1 MTSASLH
8 FPVAKVVRFQA
19 PPSPGNLSDLLA
31 GRPCDP
37 RRFRALYPDRWS
49 AFLRAHFQNHMHVAV
64 CFDVEEKTARLW
76 WEGVTGPKGWVVDY
90 AIRALPA
97 ARKWLEAG

>member
-1 MTSASLH
+1 MTL
-8 FPVAKVVRFQA
+8 PVLPFRGVQIVRFQA
-19 PPSPGNLSDLLA
+19 RQSPGNLSDLLA
-31 GRPCDP
+31 GRSCDP

-64 CFDVEEKTARLW
+64 FFDVEEKTARLW